1 MKQFDKIRH
10 KALRYCENHYIASLE
25 IYNIIPNSHMIV
37 PNSGGDLVQ
46 IIGIKTL

>member
-10 KALRYCENHYIASLE
+10 KALRCCENHYIASLG

-37 PNSGGDLVQ
+37 PNSGDLVQ